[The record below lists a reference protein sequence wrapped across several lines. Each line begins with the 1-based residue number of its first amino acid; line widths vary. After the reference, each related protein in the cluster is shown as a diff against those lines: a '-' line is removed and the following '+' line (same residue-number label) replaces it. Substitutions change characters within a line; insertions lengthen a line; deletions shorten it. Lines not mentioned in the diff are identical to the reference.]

1 MPGFSDEVEAVTK
14 RTGEVMGTF
23 VKNYLKAVVKQS
35 LSDTMD
41 GAMEEVVDELKD
53 CALTITKGPKKEAEE
68 KVDEAEQDVIVGA
81 KIGGRSKE
89 KDVDTSLYTAYSIV
103 SCSISPTDSNLQKFN
118 TRYRALLKLNK
129 QLTTDLKNDYPED
142 LKFPPKRIFGNK
154 EEKFLETR
162 QHELSDWINRVSK
175 TDKLA
180 KSNDFMKG
188 VKLLADE
195 NAEFNHGIFV
205 DAFNDTCSDVGV
217 NCQDDPDEFEDEGTG
232 LIVLMLDV
240 AEKEVMPQIE
250 EKILALPAAKGVA
263 RKAARSAV
271 ASAIGKVVHKAW
283 EAASEPVEKAKGVL
297 VKQLNE
303 NQDVIK
309 KILKTM
315 LGKLTPVLVEK
326 LAKKPAGE
334 LSEEEKQ
341 EFEPKAAQ
349 LPLAGHIIEL
359 ATKEDKIVDALKKV
373 QEEIKGQFKLKDN
386 LNKQADKLLKDSPD
400 PHITHV
406 LNVMRDLVNGVA
418 DLWLRLVDSLLT
430 GLVLVMKARE
440 EFEEK
445 IVASGSADAAKPEI
459 EKLGAALK
467 NGLRDFGLQ
476 LSSTFYKEQKDL
488 KVNLRALSSTASSEL
503 RKTVLGVPQ
512 SMLNFL
518 ARYRLNLLKQLPSI
532 FNQANAD
539 AGTLKQ
545 EYRRVFVESGLSE
558 FDAFFGKSW
567 VVMVGAVSE
576 AAKQTLMEKLGE
588 PAKPVVAEVMVEIE
602 QAVQMPDGFD
612 VSSVAGAVVDKVLST
627 IADTALGFAKKKLEM
642 AVFVDVE

>member
-1 MPGFSDEVEAVTK
+1 MPGFSDEVEAVGK

-23 VKNYLKAVVKQS
+23 VKNYLKSVVKQS
-35 LSDTMD
+35 LSETMD

-53 CALTITKGPKKEAEE
+53 CALTIVKGPKKEEA
-68 KVDEAEQDVIVGA
+68 KVDEEAAKDIIVGA

-89 KDVDTSLYTAYSIV
+89 KDVDTSLYTAYSVV
-103 SCSISPTDSNLQKFN
+103 SCSISPSDSNLQKFN

-129 QLTTDLKNDYPED
+129 QMSTDLKNEYPED
-142 LKFPPKRIFGNK
+142 IKFPPKRIFGNK
-154 EEKFLETR
+154 EEKFLDTR
-162 QHELSDWINRVSK
+162 QQELSDWINKVSK
-175 TDKLA
+175 ADKLA
-180 KSNDFMKG
+180 SNDSFLKG
-188 VKLLADE
+188 VKLAVEE
-195 NAEFNHGIFV
+195 NAEFNHGVFV

-217 NCQDDPDEFEDEGTG
+217 ECKDDPDEFEDEGTG

-240 AEKEVMPQIE
+240 AEKEIMPQIE
-250 EKILALPAAKGVA
+250 DKIAALPAAKGVA

-283 EAASEPVEKAKGVL
+283 EAASEPVEKSKGVL
-297 VKQLNE
+297 MKQLSE
-303 NQDVIK
+303 NQDAIKGMLK
-309 KILKTM
+309 KI
-315 LGKLTPVLVEK
+315 LGKLTPILVEK
-326 LAKKPAGE
+326 LAKKPTGE
-334 LSEEEKQ
+334 LSEDEKQ
-341 EFEPKAAQ
+341 EFQPKAAQ
-349 LPLAGHIIEL
+349 LPLAGHIVDI
-359 ATKEDKIVDALKKV
+359 ATKEDKIVDALKKI

-406 LNVMRDLVNGVA
+406 LNVIRDLVNGVA
-418 DLWLRLVDSLLT
+418 DLWLRLVDSLLS
-430 GLVLVMKARE
+430 GLVLMMKARE

-445 IVASGSADAAKPEI
+445 ITQAGNADAAKPEI
-459 EKLGAALK
+459 QKLAGALK

-476 LSSTFYKEQKDL
+476 LTSTFYKEQKDL

-518 ARYRLNLLKQLPSI
+518 ARYRLNLIKNLPSI
-532 FNQANAD
+532 FNQADAD
-539 AGTLKQ
+539 AATLKQ

-558 FDAFFGKSW
+558 FDSFFGNSW
-567 VVMVGAVSE
+567 IVMVGAVSD

-588 PAKPVVAEVMVEIE
+588 PAKPIVSEVIVELE
-602 QAVQMPDGFD
+602 QTVQLPEGLDM
-612 VSSVAGAVVDKVLST
+612 SSVADLAVDKVLGT
-627 IADTALGFAKKKLEM
+627 IADTALAFAKKKLEM